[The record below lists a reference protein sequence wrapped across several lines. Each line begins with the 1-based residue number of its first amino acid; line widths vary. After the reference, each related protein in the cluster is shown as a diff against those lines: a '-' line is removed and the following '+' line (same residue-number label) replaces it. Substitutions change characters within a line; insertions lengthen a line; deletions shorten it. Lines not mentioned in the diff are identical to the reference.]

1 MKKLL
6 VLFTILFSF
15 QFVSFAQPE
24 KLTLEDFFQKRTF
37 AQKSVY
43 GLTSMNDGIH
53 YSTLT
58 NRGKCIV
65 KYSYKTG
72 EAVDTLFNVDELVA
86 INMKDTLY
94 YIQDYEFSDDES
106 QILIYTNADYI
117 YRRSFV
123 ADYYVYNVNTKE
135 IRPLSDNGRQQL
147 GTFAPVGNKVAFVR
161 ENNLF
166 VKDFDANVE
175 TQVTYDGD
183 FNSIINGA
191 PDWVYEEEFGFNK
204 AFEWSPD
211 GKKLAFMR
219 FDESRVKMFNM
230 TMFKGAA
237 PVHEENALY
246 PSNTTYKYPK
256 AGEDNSVVTVN
267 VYDVNTGKMHL
278 MNVGEETD
286 QYIPRIRWT
295 TRNNVLAI
303 FRVNRLQ
310 NMFEILFADANT
322 GNYEVVYSETNQYYI
337 DESVYDN
344 VVFVDDNSIMLT
356 SEISGYMHIYM
367 YHLDTK
373 IMQRITDG
381 EWDVT
386 DFLGYNQKTKTVYYI
401 SCEGSPIRTNL
412 YSIRVDGKKRLRLTQ
427 GEGTNMAVFSK
438 GYKYYVNYFS
448 NFETPTYVTLH
459 EASGKMIRV
468 LEDNAA
474 YIKKVAQYKH
484 NNKEFFTFT
493 TSNGDV
499 LYGYMIKPV
508 DFDEYKQYPVVMT
521 QYSGPGSQ
529 SAVDS
534 WSFDWYNYLS
544 QEGFLI
550 VCVDPRGTGNRGE
563 EFKKCT
569 YMQLGRYESDDQ
581 IEAAKYLTT
590 LSYVD
595 EDNISIW
602 GWSYGGF
609 MVALCMEK
617 GDGIFDAGVAI
628 APVTNW
634 RYYDNIY
641 TERYMRTPQENPN
654 GYDDNSPITHAK
666 DLQGSL
672 LLVHGTA
679 DDNVHV
685 QNSFEYSEM
694 LVQANKQFDYM
705 VYTNRNHG
713 IYGGNT
719 RYHLYSKVTKFLKD
733 KLQD

>member
-544 QEGFLI
+544 QESFLI

-641 TERYMRTPQENPN
+641 TERYMRTPQENPD

>member
-94 YIQDYEFSDDES
+94 YIQDYEFSDAES
-106 QILIYTNADYI
+106 QILIYPNADYI

-641 TERYMRTPQENPN
+641 TERYMRTPQENPD

>member
-550 VCVDPRGTGNRGE
+550 VCFDPRGTGNRGE

-641 TERYMRTPQENPN
+641 TERYMRTPQENPD

>member
-1 MKKLL
+1 
-6 VLFTILFSF
+6 
-15 QFVSFAQPE
+15 
-24 KLTLEDFFQKRTF
+24 
-37 AQKSVY
+37 
-43 GLTSMNDGIH
+43 
-53 YSTLT
+53 
-58 NRGKCIV
+58 
-65 KYSYKTG
+65 
-72 EAVDTLFNVDELVA
+72 
-86 INMKDTLY
+86 
-94 YIQDYEFSDDES
+94 
-106 QILIYTNADYI
+106 
-117 YRRSFV
+117 
-123 ADYYVYNVNTKE
+123 
-135 IRPLSDNGRQQL
+135 
-147 GTFAPVGNKVAFVR
+147 
-161 ENNLF
+161 
-166 VKDFDANVE
+166 
-175 TQVTYDGD
+175 
-183 FNSIINGA
+183 
-191 PDWVYEEEFGFNK
+191 
-204 AFEWSPD
+204 
-211 GKKLAFMR
+211 MR

-641 TERYMRTPQENPN
+641 TERYMRTPQENPD